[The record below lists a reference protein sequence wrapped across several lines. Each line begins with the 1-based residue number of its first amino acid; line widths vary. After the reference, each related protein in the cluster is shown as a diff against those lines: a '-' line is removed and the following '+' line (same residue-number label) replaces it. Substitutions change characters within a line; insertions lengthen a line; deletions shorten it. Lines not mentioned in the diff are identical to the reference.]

1 MDINNTKN
9 NQNIFYE
16 IEDQAARLRVF
27 LEQNSSRGLSLYY
40 INKFL
45 FSLFSYSNPLLVE
58 ANFTEFFPLYLKLLK
73 SFDPTGQKIVASR
86 MILKNAI
93 RLYKSPGNEFRRK
106 ALCSCIK
113 EKKQQISQIESTLE
127 GTISTEV
134 TKTLPVFPVIESVRD
149 EILNFTYLDS
159 ITVKLSPSKISM
171 QFKIHPTFKE
181 EDEKVLEQV
190 KTSFEY
196 AYNFVFKRDNKSTC
210 FFDVQVF
217 FNSRLGVYSGDSFGV
232 LLTLLFIIELKKL
245 ITPNLIYSI
254 APGLALTG
262 SINEKGEI
270 LRTGNRNISK
280 KMAAVFYS
288 GVSNFV
294 VPENDGPAATFVLE
308 QLTKKYPK
316 RNLKVTSVESI
327 EDILNRRNIL
337 IISKKPYTARIKDFA
352 IKHKYAFF
360 VLIPVLLVTF
370 FVLQYQFDSNP
381 VAYEFKGRELLI
393 KNQFGNVIWRWGIT
407 QSTTDLQ
414 YPWQKNRWIKILDVD
429 GDKRNEVAL
438 VEDLKEGIGSE
449 NVGQVTCYK
458 SENQILWSFS
468 FRDTV
473 SSPKE
478 QNIPGYYGLQL
489 IDTVTI
495 GGEKLLYLNASSIP
509 TFPQA
514 VYALSLRTGARKQGT
529 LWHAGGYSLFTII
542 DLGND
547 GSYEL
552 VAIARDNG
560 NLVNRIFA
568 VPLAF
573 KDQMVETHPDYMLY
587 NKPKATLLFEIRPP
601 SNDYTIFT
609 GTLNGDI
616 LAPSERERDIYNNSL
631 HFLARYSSNQS
642 AVAYRVLL
650 NLKTL
655 EMDYFIEGGFRA
667 LRDSLVKA
675 GKLTPPYTD
684 TKEYTDRLKNGVR
697 YRKDGKWV
705 TYQEYLRK

>member
-73 SFDPTGQKIVASR
+73 SFDPTGQKIIASR
-86 MILKNAI
+86 IILKNAI
-93 RLYKSPGNEFRRK
+93 KLYKNPGNEFKRK
-106 ALCSCIK
+106 ALGSCIR
-113 EKKQQISQIESTLE
+113 EIKQQITQIESALE

-134 TKTLPVFPVIESVRD
+134 AEMLPFFPVIESVQD
-149 EILNFTYLDS
+149 KILNFTYLDS
-159 ITVKLSPSKISM
+159 MTVKLSPSKIST

-196 AYNFVFKRDNKSTC
+196 AYKFVFKRDNKSTR

-280 KMAAVFYS
+280 KVAAVFYS
-288 GVSNFV
+288 KVSNFV
-294 VPENDGPAATFVLE
+294 IPKNDGPAATFVLE
-308 QLTKKYPK
+308 QLLKKYPK

-337 IISKKPYTARIKDFA
+337 VISKKPYTARIKDFA

-381 VAYEFKGRELLI
+381 VAYEFRVKEILI
-393 KNQFGNVIWRWGIT
+393 KNQFGNVIWRW
-407 QSTTDLQ
+407 SSVLNSPDFQ
-414 YPWQKNRWIKILDVD
+414 YPWQKNRWIRILDVD
-429 GDKRNEVAL
+429 GDDRNEIVL
-438 VEDLKEGIGSE
+438 VEEVKDGGGSE
-449 NVGQVTCYK
+449 KVGKVNCYK
-458 SENQILWSFS
+458 TENNILWSFS
-468 FRDTV
+468 FRDSV

-478 QNIPGYYGLQL
+478 QNIPSYYGIQL
-489 IDTVTI
+489 IDSVTI
-495 GGEKLLYLNASSIP
+495 QGQKLLFMRAGSIP
-509 TFPQA
+509 TYPQA
-514 VYALSLRTGARKQGT
+514 VFAINFQDGKRKPGT
-529 LWHAGGYSLFTII
+529 LWHAGAYSLISI
-542 DLGND
+542 VDLND
-547 GSYEL
+547 DGKFEF

-560 NLVNRIFA
+560 NLINRIFA
-568 VPLAF
+568 VPWSF
-573 KDQMVETHPDYMLY
+573 KDQMIETRPDYMLY
-587 NKPKATLLFEIRPP
+587 NKSKAKLIFEIKPP
-601 SNDYTIFT
+601 PNDYYYFISN
-609 GTLNGDI
+609 LNDDIPVPSDGDRMI
-616 LAPSERERDIYNNSL
+616 KGNSL
-631 HFLARYSSNQS
+631 HFFGTYSNKPDS
-642 AVAYRVLL
+642 VAYRVTL

-675 GKLTPPYTD
+675 GKLPPPYTD
-684 TKEYTDRLKNGVR
+684 TKEYTDKLKNGVR

-705 TYQEYLRK
+705 TYKEYLRK